1 MPRARDHF
9 ADFLHSLAARFF
21 FPLGFKFCCMVL
33 RVANARALII
43 DLRRHYYLQLGLWL
57 YPMNYTQKPHRDPGL
72 PSHYLQFSVHI
83 HYR

>member
-1 MPRARDHF
+1 
-9 ADFLHSLAARFF
+9 
-21 FPLGFKFCCMVL
+21 MVL

-72 PSHYLQFSVHI
+72 LSLYLQFSVHI
-83 HYR
+83 CHGFESHRLVKAAPKFSPN